1 MLIQKIRLQRGWSQ
15 EQLAE
20 ISGLSVRTV
29 QRIERGQ
36 SASLESMKALAAV
49 FEVDLNELMPVKE
62 AEMPAVV
69 ATTAPEAEEA
79 LAFAKVRRIKRF
91 SIHIM
96 QYGLV
101 ILMLAIIN
109 LVTSPGYL
117 WFLWPALGWGIG
129 LALHALRTFDLVPFF
144 GARWEKEQVERHL
157 GRKL

>member
-1 MLIQKIRLQRGWSQ
+1 MLIQKLRLQRGWSQ

-69 ATTAPEAEEA
+69 PTTAPEAEEA
-79 LAFAKVRRIKRF
+79 LVFAKVRRIKRF
-91 SIHIM
+91 YLHVM

-129 LALHALRTFDLVPFF
+129 LVLHALRTFDLVPFF